1 MAYKR
6 IEFSKPDFYPEDSLW
21 RKTTP
26 GLARESDY
34 DPGGRYYDPQTD
46 YAWKDPNYA
55 ALDRAGYAPQYD
67 DRGRVIYSNGTADD
81 YYYSGGSGGYSS
93 GGSSGK
99 YSMYGGGIDY
109 LSQQQAAL
117 QSAREQAEAAQ
128 RSRVDAA
135 VGDINAQ
142 QAGINRTA
150 DQSAT
155 QAYIARMKAER
166 GMPQQQ
172 AALGLSGGASESAML
187 GLNTGYENSRNAVMR
202 DRDAQIQANLDL
214 QNKVRLE
221 GDASLSD
228 IQNAYAMKDLDL
240 LQDQANRQAQYEQ
253 MVYQAQLAQQQWE
266 QQQAANW
273 DKYDRERKDY
283 LSDVMSER
291 EWKEAQTQAEREYQM
306 MLQRMKGGSGGSSG
320 SSGGSKP
327 LTNSE
332 IRGLS
337 NDGLI
342 DDVQTRDMLGVP
354 TGEDLARF
362 SRQSEILDRWYASTS
377 PKDFERQVSQAIAD
391 GILTPYEYQRWS
403 GSR

>member
-1 MAYKR
+1 MGYKR

-26 GLARESDY
+26 GLPRESDY

-67 DRGRVIYSNGTADD
+67 ARGRVIYSDGRVDD
-81 YYYSGGSGGYSS
+81 GGYSS
-93 GGSSGK
+93 GGSSGGSGGL
-99 YSMYGGGIDY
+99 YSMYGGGIDF
-109 LSQQQAAL
+109 SAQQAAL
-117 QSAREQAEAAQ
+117 ASAREQAEAAQ

-187 GLNTGYENSRNAVMR
+187 GLNTGYENSRNAIMR
-202 DRDAQIQANLDL
+202 DRDAQIQSNLDL

-221 GDASLSD
+221 GDAALSD

-253 MVYQAQLAQQQWE
+253 MVYQAKLAQQQWE
-266 QQQAANW
+266 QQQAAQMSQ
-273 DKYDRERKDY
+273 YERERQDY
-283 LSDVMSER
+283 LADLTDQRAYQEQ
-291 EWKEAQTQAEREYQM
+291 QTAAEREYQQ
-306 MLQRMKGGSGGSSG
+306 MLLRMKGGSGGSGS
-320 SSGGSKP
+320 SSGGSQFK
-327 LTNSE
+327 TSE
-332 IRGLS
+332 ILS
-337 NDGLI
+337 MYDKGLI
-342 DDVQTRDMLGVP
+342 DDATANAMLGLAGAAAP
-354 TGEDLARF
+354 AATGRMKMLDDWFASMTPQQFQANVTSGMARGLLSEDVYDEWAR
-362 SRQSEILDRWYASTS
+362 SHRR
-377 PKDFERQVSQAIAD
+377 
-391 GILTPYEYQRWS
+391 
-403 GSR
+403 

>member
-1 MAYKR
+1 MADYKR
-6 IEFSKPDFYPEDSLW
+6 IEFTPDYRYPDDSLW
-21 RKTTP
+21 RNTTS
-26 GLARESDY
+26 GLLKSTDRPD
-34 DPGGRYYDPQTD
+34 RNTD
-46 YAWKDPNYA
+46 YAWLDKDA
-55 ALDRAGYAPQYD
+55 RLDRVGYYPEYD
-67 DRGRVIYSNGTADD
+67 AYGRSSGGGDWGGGS
-81 YYYSGGSGGYSS
+81 SGGSGGL
-93 GGSSGK
+93 

-187 GLNTGYENSRNAVMR
+187 GLNTGYENSRNAIMR
-202 DRDAQIQANLDL
+202 DRDAQIQANIDL

-221 GDASLSD
+221 GDAALSD

-266 QQQAANW
+266 QQQAAQMSQ
-273 DKYDRERKDY
+273 YERERQDY
-283 LSDVMSER
+283 LADLTDQRAYQEQ
-291 EWKEAQTQAEREYQM
+291 QTQAEREYQQM
-306 MLQRMKGGSGGSSG
+306 MQRMKGSG
-320 SSGGSKP
+320 SSGERKW
-327 LTNSE
+327 TVSE
-332 IRGLS
+332 VLKAWD
-337 NDGLI
+337 DGLI
-342 DDVQTRDMLGVP
+342 DDATANSMLGLAGAAAP
-354 TGEDLARF
+354 AATGRMKMLDDWFASMTPQQFQANVTSGMARGLLSEDVYDEWAR
-362 SRQSEILDRWYASTS
+362 SHRR
-377 PKDFERQVSQAIAD
+377 
-391 GILTPYEYQRWS
+391 
-403 GSR
+403 

>member
-6 IEFSKPDFYPEDSLW
+6 IEFTKPDFYPEDSLW

-34 DPGGRYYDPQTD
+34 YPGGRYYDSQTD
-46 YAWKDPNYA
+46 YAWRDPNYA
-55 ALDRAGYAPQYD
+55 YLDSIGYAPQYD
-67 DRGRVIYSNGTADD
+67 ARGRVIYSDGRVDD
-81 YYYSGGSGGYSS
+81 GGYSS
-93 GGSSGK
+93 GGSSGGSGGL

-117 QSAREQAEAAQ
+117 QDARAQAEAAL

-135 VGDINAQ
+135 IGDINAQ
-142 QAGINRTA
+142 QAEINRTA

-166 GMPQQQ
+166 SMPQQQ

-187 GLNTGYENSRNAVMR
+187 GLNTGYENSRNAIMR
-202 DRDAQIQANLDL
+202 DRDAQIQANIDL

-240 LQDQANRQAQYEQ
+240 LQDHANRQAQYEQ
-253 MVYQAQLAQQQWE
+253 MVYQAKLAQQQWE

-273 DKYDRERKDY
+273 EKYERERQDY
-283 LSDVMSER
+283 LADLTDQRAYQEQ
-291 EWKEAQTQAEREYQM
+291 QTAAEREYQM
-306 MLQRMKGGSGGSSG
+306 MLQRMKGSGT
-320 SSGGSKP
+320 SKP
-327 LTNSE
+327 SATAYRDDPNFQGYIAELDSGQATVE
-332 IRGLS
+332 DVIRAAPQ
-337 NDGLI
+337 LI
-342 DDVQTRDMLGVP
+342 AMYGMAGYDELLKRALAAEAYAPFAEAGGTQRQIVP
-354 TGEDLARF
+354 HT
-362 SRQSEILDRWYASTS
+362 
-377 PKDFERQVSQAIAD
+377 
-391 GILTPYEYQRWS
+391 TPIPGR
-403 GSR
+403 

>member
-6 IEFSKPDFYPEDSLW
+6 IEFTKPDFYPEDSLW

-34 DPGGRYYDPQTD
+34 YPGGRYYDSSTD
-46 YAWKDPNYA
+46 YAWQDPNYA
-55 ALDRAGYAPQYD
+55 YLDSIGYAPQYD
-67 DRGRVIYSNGTADD
+67 SSGRVVFSDGSS
-81 YYYSGGSGGYSS
+81 SGSS
-93 GGSSGK
+93 GGSAADVYSK
-99 YSMYGGGIDY
+99 YLLGGSGIDY

-135 VGDINAQ
+135 ISDINAQ

-187 GLNTGYENSRNAVMR
+187 GLNTGYENSRNAIMR
-202 DRDAQIQANLDL
+202 DRDAQIQANIDL

-221 GDASLSD
+221 GDAALSD

-240 LQDQANRQAQYEQ
+240 LREQANRQAQYEQ

-273 DKYDRERKDY
+273 EKYERERQDY

-306 MLQRMKGGSGGSSG
+306 MLQRMKG
-320 SSGGSKP
+320 SSGGSGSSSGGSQF
-327 LTNSE
+327 TTSE
-332 IRGLS
+332 ILS
-337 NDGLI
+337 MYDKGLI
-342 DDVQTRDMLGVP
+342 DDATANALLGLAGAAAPAATGRMKMLDDWFASMTPQQFQANVASGIAR
-354 TGEDLARF
+354 GLLSEDVYDEWAR
-362 SRQSEILDRWYASTS
+362 SRR
-377 PKDFERQVSQAIAD
+377 R
-391 GILTPYEYQRWS
+391 
-403 GSR
+403 

>member
-1 MAYKR
+1 MADYKKIVFTPDR
-6 IEFSKPDFYPEDSLW
+6 NDYSKDSLW
-21 RKTTP
+21 HKTTS
-26 GLARESDY
+26 GLGQTTY
-34 DPGGRYYDPQTD
+34 DRDTD
-46 YAWKDPNYA
+46 YAYLDQYSH
-55 ALDRAGYAPQYD
+55 LDRVGYAP
-67 DRGRVIYSNGTADD
+67 DD
-81 YYYSGGSGGYSS
+81 YSGRYSYGSGSSGGSGGL
-93 GGSSGK
+93 

-187 GLNTGYENSRNAVMR
+187 GLNTGYENSRNAIMR
-202 DRDAQIQANLDL
+202 DRDAQIQANIDL

-221 GDASLSD
+221 GDAALSD

-253 MVYQAQLAQQQWE
+253 MVYQAKLAQQQWE

-306 MLQRMKGGSGGSSG
+306 MLQRMKGGSGSNSQF
-320 SSGGSKP
+320 K
-327 LTNSE
+327 TSE
-332 IRGLS
+332 ILS
-337 NDGLI
+337 MYDKGLI
-342 DDVQTRDMLGVP
+342 DDATANAMLG
-354 TGEDLARF
+354 LAGASGAAPSGVSPSSTAYKF
-362 SRQSEILDRWYASTS
+362 SALDQWNATLSPQEFQNKVYA
-377 PKDFERQVSQAIAD
+377 ALANNN
-391 GILTPYEYQRWS
+391 LTRAEYEEWLRK
-403 GSR
+403 

>member
-6 IEFSKPDFYPEDSLW
+6 IEFTKPDFYPEDSLW

-34 DPGGRYYDPQTD
+34 YPGGRYYDSQTD
-46 YAWKDPNYA
+46 YAWRDPNYA
-55 ALDRAGYAPQYD
+55 YLDSIGYAPQYD
-67 DRGRVIYSNGTADD
+67 ARGRVIYSDGRVDD
-81 YYYSGGSGGYSS
+81 GGYSS
-93 GGSSGK
+93 GGSSGGSGGL

-117 QSAREQAEAAQ
+117 QDASAQAEAAL

-142 QAGINRTA
+142 QAEINRTA

-166 GMPQQQ
+166 SMPQQQ

-187 GLNTGYENSRNAVMR
+187 GLNTGYENSRNAIMR
-202 DRDAQIQANLDL
+202 DRDAQIQANIDL

-221 GDASLSD
+221 GDAALSD

-240 LQDQANRQAQYEQ
+240 LQDYANRQAQYEQ
-253 MVYQAQLAQQQWE
+253 MVYQAKLAQQQWE
-266 QQQAANW
+266 QQLAAQLAQ
-273 DKYDRERKDY
+273 YERERRDY

-306 MLQRMKGGSGGSSG
+306 MLQRMKG
-320 SSGGSKP
+320 SSGGSGSSSGGSQF
-327 LTNSE
+327 TTSE
-332 IRGLS
+332 ILS
-337 NDGLI
+337 MYDRGLI
-342 DDVQTRDMLGVP
+342 DDATANEMLGLAGAAAP
-354 TGEDLARF
+354 AATGRMKMLDDWFASMTPQQFQANVASGIARGLLSEDVYDEWAR
-362 SRQSEILDRWYASTS
+362 SRR
-377 PKDFERQVSQAIAD
+377 R
-391 GILTPYEYQRWS
+391 
-403 GSR
+403 

>member
-6 IEFSKPDFYPEDSLW
+6 IEFSKPDFYSEDSLW

-26 GLARESDY
+26 GLPRESDY

-67 DRGRVIYSNGTADD
+67 ARGRVIYSDGRVDD
-81 YYYSGGSGGYSS
+81 GGYSS
-93 GGSSGK
+93 GGSSGGL

-109 LSQQQAAL
+109 SAQQAAL

-187 GLNTGYENSRNAVMR
+187 GLNTGYENSRNAIMR
-202 DRDAQIQANLDL
+202 DRDAQIQSNLDL

-221 GDASLSD
+221 GDAALSD

-253 MVYQAQLAQQQWE
+253 MVYQAKLAQQQWE
-266 QQQAANW
+266 QQQAAQMSQ
-273 DKYDRERKDY
+273 YERERQDY
-283 LSDVMSER
+283 LADLTDQRAYQEQ
-291 EWKEAQTQAEREYQM
+291 QTAAEREYQM
-306 MLQRMKGGSGGSSG
+306 MLQRMKGSSGGSSG

>member
-6 IEFSKPDFYPEDSLW
+6 IEFSKPDFYSEDSLW

-26 GLARESDY
+26 GLPRESDY

-67 DRGRVIYSNGTADD
+67 ARGRVIYSDGRVDD
-81 YYYSGGSGGYSS
+81 GGYSS
-93 GGSSGK
+93 GGSSGGL

-109 LSQQQAAL
+109 SAQQAAL

-187 GLNTGYENSRNAVMR
+187 GLNTGYENSRNAIMR
-202 DRDAQIQANLDL
+202 DRDAQIQSNLDL

-221 GDASLSD
+221 GDAALSD

-253 MVYQAQLAQQQWE
+253 MVYQAKLAQQQWE

-273 DKYDRERKDY
+273 DKYDRERQDY
-283 LSDVMSER
+283 LADLTDQRAYQEQ
-291 EWKEAQTQAEREYQM
+291 QTAAEREYQM
-306 MLQRMKGGSGGSSG
+306 MLQRMKGSSGGSSG

>member
-1 MAYKR
+1 MARSYSR
-6 IEFSKPDFYPEDSLW
+6 IEFTPERGISDTSLW
-21 RKTTP
+21 RNTTDFSKVEAP
-26 GLARESDY
+26 
-34 DPGGRYYDPQTD
+34 DPKTD
-46 YAWKDPNYA
+46 YAWKDRYA
-55 ALDRAGYAPQYD
+55 YLDRVGYAP
-67 DRGRVIYSNGTADD
+67 DD
-81 YYYSGGSGGYSS
+81 YSGRYSYDGYSGGSSGGSGGL
-93 GGSSGK
+93 

-117 QSAREQAEAAQ
+117 QDARAQAEAAQ

-166 GMPQQQ
+166 SMPQQQ

-187 GLNTGYENSRNAVMR
+187 GLNTGYENSRNAIMR
-202 DRDAQIQANLDL
+202 DRDAQIQANIDL

-253 MVYQAQLAQQQWE
+253 MVYQAKLAQQQWE
-266 QQQAANW
+266 QQQGANW

-306 MLQRMKGGSGGSSG
+306 MLARQKGSG
-320 SSGGSKP
+320 SSGGMTDSQKASSYLAAYNATGDP
-327 LTNSE
+327 KYLDAYNQAL
-332 IRGLS
+332 GLAGAYGAAPS
-337 NDGLI
+337 
-342 DDVQTRDMLGVP
+342 GVSP
-354 TGEDLARF
+354 SSTAYKF
-362 SRQSEILDRWYASTS
+362 SALDQWNATLS
-377 PKDFERQVSQAIAD
+377 PQEFQNKVYSAMANNNLSIAD
-391 GILTPYEYQRWS
+391 YEEWLR
-403 GSR
+403 R